1 MGKPDAPSN
10 CTVLDVTTQSA
21 TVFCAEEGYPG
32 ASPRTFVVEAYLP
45 HDNHLLSNATNT
57 TAFLV
62 VENLPSGTN
71 ITLVTYAV
79 NPAGRSLKR
88 GHVHARTMGDATSLL
103 GGKHPPHT
111 RAPPAWSW
119 SSSRAPGAGP
129 AQRLRLQC
137 AGASRPRTLRRQR
150 RAAPPRWA
158 AATLCHRPACTPDA
172 LRPPKVIV
180 FTGCLQRSVSG
191 KSVRRLLAGKAI
203 VNLRRPSRHG
213 GDVSGPRGLLML
225 AEDQVVA
232 LHQAAWCWRP
242 CSACSAC
249 WRALIRVFCCSHH
262 GGHAH

>member
-111 RAPPAWSW
+111 RAPPRPARLVLVLV
-119 SSSRAPGAGP
+119 SRARAAGP

-137 AGASRPRTLRRQR
+137 PGASRPRTLRRQR
-150 RAAPPRWA
+150 RAAPPDCAGLLRLS
-158 AATLCHRPACTPDA
+158 ATDPLAPRMH
-172 LRPPKVIV
+172 LGPPK
-180 FTGCLQRSVSG
+180 
-191 KSVRRLLAGKAI
+191 
-203 VNLRRPSRHG
+203 
-213 GDVSGPRGLLML
+213 
-225 AEDQVVA
+225 
-232 LHQAAWCWRP
+232 
-242 CSACSAC
+242 
-249 WRALIRVFCCSHH
+249 
-262 GGHAH
+262 

>member
-119 SSSRAPGAGP
+119 SSSRAPGQQGRPSGSACNVPAPRDRVLCADRGGPPRRAGL
-129 AQRLRLQC
+129 LRLS
-137 AGASRPRTLRRQR
+137 ATDPPAPRMHLG
-150 RAAPPRWA
+150 
-158 AATLCHRPACTPDA
+158 
-172 LRPPKVIV
+172 PPK
-180 FTGCLQRSVSG
+180 
-191 KSVRRLLAGKAI
+191 
-203 VNLRRPSRHG
+203 
-213 GDVSGPRGLLML
+213 
-225 AEDQVVA
+225 
-232 LHQAAWCWRP
+232 
-242 CSACSAC
+242 
-249 WRALIRVFCCSHH
+249 
-262 GGHAH
+262 